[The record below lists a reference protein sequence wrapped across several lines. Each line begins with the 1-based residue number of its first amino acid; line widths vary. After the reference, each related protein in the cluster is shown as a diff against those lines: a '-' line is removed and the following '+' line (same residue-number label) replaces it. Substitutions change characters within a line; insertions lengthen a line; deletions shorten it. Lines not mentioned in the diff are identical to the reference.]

1 MRHYF
6 REGFFMLKFDHVGYL
21 VRSADG
27 KKHLMEDLLGLQF
40 RHRLIREQ
48 ADNTNVLDF
57 YEFDGGSIELVESSN
72 PDSMYNRFIAERG
85 EGIHHIAFQVEDLR
99 QTMAE
104 WKTKGVRFTMDPPLG
119 ASGSRRAIITFTDPE
134 TSDGLV
140 IELCQQLAEGEEN
153 PCWVQK

>member
-1 MRHYF
+1 
-6 REGFFMLKFDHVGYL
+6 MLRNGQFNVAQHGAGPFT
-21 VRSADG
+21 SATVP
-27 KKHLMEDLLGLQF
+27 LNS
-40 RHRLIREQ
+40 
-48 ADNTNVLDF
+48 DNTNVLDF

-99 QTMAE
+99 QTMTE

-140 IELCQQLAEGEEN
+140 VELCQLLAEGEEN